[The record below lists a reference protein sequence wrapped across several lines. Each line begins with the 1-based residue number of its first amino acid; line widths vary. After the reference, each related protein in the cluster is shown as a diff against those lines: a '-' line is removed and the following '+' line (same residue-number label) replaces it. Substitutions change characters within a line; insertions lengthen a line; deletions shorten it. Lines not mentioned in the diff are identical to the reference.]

1 MTDIIHPVGDH
12 ADCLDLSV
20 LKSPDARDILRII
33 YRRVIAG
40 EANYGPLDVVSDPR
54 DFQQERL
61 EEQVDAPVYQAMDVL
76 RSIKRRDEARQ
87 RIRERL
93 AEMADER
100 TMTLT
105 ETE

>member
-1 MTDIIHPVGDH
+1 MSDANH

-20 LKSPDARDILRII
+20 LKSPDARDLIRLI
-33 YRRVIAG
+33 YRRIVTG
-40 EANYGPLDVVSDPR
+40 EVQYGVLDLLNDPR
-54 DFQQERL
+54 DFQRERL
-61 EEQVDAPVYQAMDVL
+61 EENVDAAVYEAMDVL
-76 RSIKRRDEARQ
+76 RRAKIRDEARQ

-93 AEMADER
+93 ASMADER